1 LKSYAVS
8 HRVRTMETT
17 QQLLK
22 QLRARG
28 LTQVEIAKRSGIPQP
43 RLSRWEAG
51 DAPAAA
57 DDALR
62 LRKLHEEVA
71 GATPTAA
78 EATHAAG

>member
-1 LKSYAVS
+1 
-8 HRVRTMETT
+8 METT

-22 QLRARG
+22 ALRAKG

-51 DAPAAA
+51 EAPGAA

-62 LRKLHEEVA
+62 LRRLHQEMVEGAADAPQPEAQPA
-71 GATPTAA
+71 G
-78 EATHAAG
+78 ESQHAG